1 MLLYIVIFW
10 ILLVAQAPTFIW
22 VLFWIHFAWKLFL
35 FFIDNILYPHL
46 IAEALDEN
54 YNKKED
60 NDNELF

>member
-35 FFIDNILYPHL
+35 FFIDNILYPYL
-46 IAEALDEN
+46 RIKVLDEN
-54 YNKKED
+54 YNEKED